1 MKRNNIIVLLTIA
14 ALLITIIHVPI
25 SAQAPTEVYTS
36 FSSGNFNHSGSGTA
50 ESPYNL
56 FEDALSAV
64 AEGGTI
70 YIGAGGAFINYVE
83 TDSAPLEI
91 TKNVTVA
98 AAPGLG
104 FRPMLSYRR
113 AGMILGADVTFQNI
127 ILSFANGF
135 RPIICAN
142 GYTLTLDNT
151 SSCPQMTRLI
161 HLSGGGMNGYSN
173 IASGPHSQII
183 VKGKEAVFGN
193 IYAGSING
201 SFDKNVD
208 IILENVPGQNIGD
221 IYSCGAKEGYYNA
234 ENFMDPN
241 NEPHFPVADHEKYPV
256 NGSVSIE
263 LNNTGVKTVYGT
275 TGGGDKTSV
284 SVSTEYL
291 YSCSLNDV
299 ESVTL
304 KKGAFKPNFINNG
317 VNISVC
323 KDAVFNI
330 ADIGNF
336 SVNDFHGGGILAMGY
351 SGMLTING
359 ECTGETE
366 FRTDGGSQYNSYIVQ
381 PEHMYIKTALGDGI
395 FTFKPCYL
403 QRDMT
408 LDKHA
413 DGWYTSAQPENE
425 ATVLKDFKFESDVV
439 FVTETEINNNG
450 VNIDIVSEFTENS
463 PYKELSFIPF
473 DYELAYKGKCFYTE
487 SELYEEDYYEGN
499 FRDLNISFMPA
510 NEDSIF
516 VSNMSNTYGLL
527 DRIEAG
533 IYDVDITVPTETGS
547 ITRTLRLVVSEDN
560 AQKEDFIV
568 TDTNGRI
575 NVTYINLTDNNIEDA
590 VMLAAAYNNGVMK
603 KLEISDKSVSV
614 EKDKLQSF
622 QFDMSDTEYDKIKL
636 FIWNGLH
643 DMKPLSSKIVD
654 LKI

>member
-1 MKRNNIIVLLTIA
+1 
-14 ALLITIIHVPI
+14 
-25 SAQAPTEVYTS
+25 
-36 FSSGNFNHSGSGTA
+36 
-50 ESPYNL
+50 
-56 FEDALSAV
+56 
-64 AEGGTI
+64 
-70 YIGAGGAFINYVE
+70 
-83 TDSAPLEI
+83 
-91 TKNVTVA
+91 
-98 AAPGLG
+98 
-104 FRPMLSYRR
+104 
-113 AGMILGADVTFQNI
+113 
-127 ILSFANGF
+127 
-135 RPIICAN
+135 
-142 GYTLTLDNT
+142 
-151 SSCPQMTRLI
+151 
-161 HLSGGGMNGYSN
+161 MNGYSN
-173 IASGPHSQII
+173 IVSGPHSQII

-241 NEPHFPVADHEKYPV
+241 NEPDFPAADHEKYPV

-575 NVTYINLTDNNIEDA
+575 NVTYINLTDKNIEDA